1 MLSAVKRNIKR
12 RQEQHNFPTS
22 WQLILGYSVG
32 SLELDSAPWDEHQ
45 TETENDM

>member
-12 RQEQHNFPTS
+12 RQVQHNFTTS

-32 SLELDSAPWDEHQ
+32 SLEPDSAARDKHQ